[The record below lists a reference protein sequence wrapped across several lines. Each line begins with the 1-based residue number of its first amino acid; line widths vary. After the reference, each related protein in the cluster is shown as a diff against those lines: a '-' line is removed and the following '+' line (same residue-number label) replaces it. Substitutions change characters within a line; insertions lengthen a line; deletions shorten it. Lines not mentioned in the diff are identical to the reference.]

1 MSTRNTLIEIVAEY
15 RNIPAEKVKTDVSFG
30 EMGLDSLDVAELL
43 LKVEEEMHVVLEPSP
58 EYDTIDK
65 LAQYLEQQGA

>member
-1 MSTRNTLIEIVAEY
+1 
-15 RNIPAEKVKTDVSFG
+15 
-30 EMGLDSLDVAELL
+30 MGLDSLDVAELL

>member
-1 MSTRNTLIEIVAEY
+1 MSIRDTLTEIVAEY
-15 RNIPAEKVKTDVSFG
+15 RNIPAENVKTDVSFR